1 MSAVNGLLMS
11 CQLCNVDAAEQPE
24 KDIGGFAMTNL
35 SVAVLSA
42 AEFEIARKLISELS
56 AYPSYDDWLDCRYGT
71 FMGRSLGG
79 DDGQLVTVSLGAFLE
94 WCDDRGLRPSES
106 TLDAFALHSARG
118 RNTRQAVESSAPSLG
133 RSAALTE
140 RKPRSISRS
149 CGPKSASRSIGVD
162 L

>member
-42 AEFEIARKLISELS
+42 AEFEIARGTCKIERGSRSDSYSCSIRFRFDSRKKGFCKRLARKLISELS

-118 RNTRQAVESSAPSLG
+118 R
-133 RSAALTE
+133 
-140 RKPRSISRS
+140 
-149 CGPKSASRSIGVD
+149 
-162 L
+162 